1 MKNIKQDVRKA
12 ADQVG
17 EELMKETSGAFQE
30 LTKKSAKDGLSIKV
44 LSGVSDEKEEAVY
57 GQAYLLYNAGRY
69 KDAIEIF
76 RVLIM
81 LNSTEPKYMM
91 GLAAC
96 FHLMKAYDAA
106 ISSYTLVSFLDPEN
120 PIPYFHTSDCAL
132 QLGDKMGAMVAL
144 QMAIKRAENKPE
156 FKTLKERAEI
166 TLNGIKKD
174 IAQQSVEE

>member
-1 MKNIKQDVRKA
+1 MKNVKQDVRKA
-12 ADQVG
+12 TDQVG
-17 EELMKETSGAFQE
+17 EELMKETVGAMSQ
-30 LTKKSAKDGLSIKV
+30 LTQKSAKGGLNLKI

-57 GQAYLLYNAGRY
+57 SQAYLLYNSGRY

-166 TLNGIKKD
+166 TLNGLKKD
-174 IAQQSVEE
+174 VSQESEY